1 MNRFQIVL
9 KAAADV
15 LHVPLFP
22 APCRNSQPCAVYRYY
37 DTESDG
43 TLARSRFEV
52 RVIAGSAKEANA
64 EIEALRRAL
73 ISDGDSGILSDAGGM
88 LLICASDD
96 GSGAGRLRTGLY
108 YAKAGFDI
116 KGRA

>member
-15 LHVPLFP
+15 LHVPFFP

-73 ISDGDSGILSDAGGM
+73 ISDE
-88 LLICASDD
+88 
-96 GSGAGRLRTGLY
+96 T
-108 YAKAGFDI
+108 AGFSRT
-116 KGRA
+116 RAGCF